1 MAKLTSIYNELPFE
15 EGKTYQTKFQTGEKF
30 LISKIIKSG
39 DKIIRF
45 EGIYETAPHLGPCPL
60 NPDRLIPDKVKQ
72 SEIYVCDKCGTPIE

>member
-1 MAKLTSIYNELPFE
+1 MKKNIKSFKDLPFE

-60 NPDRLIPDKVKQ
+60 NADRLIPDKVEDI
-72 SEIYVCDKCGTPIE
+72 EICVCDKCGTPIE